1 MGTTLGRRWL
11 ALFGATA
18 LGLTI
23 AAGSQVSA
31 ARKVKKDAA
40 AQKLFNAALNEGRKL
55 ADHGKNPEAIAAFQ
69 RALAIDPT
77 GVRALSEMGLAHY
90 RLKQYAE
97 AEAAMR
103 KALKGARDPGQRGRS
118 YYNLGLILEGKGDA
132 KGAVAAYSDSLKAR
146 YHQIV
151 LDRLRKL
158 DATAASALDPIA
170 PRRMR
175 GPYPTLEAMCAALN
189 DCKKRMEDSISAGPV
204 YECNPASPLKSLA
217 KTTAPFEAV
226 QVFSTTCKEEPSG
239 DGDSADLSFESVAQL
254 GVRSA
259 AGWYV
264 SEVGSMSAD
273 SRSSS
278 DLKVLELRFAA
289 GASGAPRI
297 WLRVQEEAG
306 GDSGTGSLGSET
318 ESLVL
323 AGIGASGVPSAT
335 PPLLLRNQQSEDP
348 GAIEGG
354 PEVVLGAKSK
364 LKPSL
369 NGDELD
375 LAPQGK
381 PKALAETPLAPRGK
395 HTLVFP

>member
-1 MGTTLGRRWL
+1 MGTIVGSRWL
-11 ALFGATA
+11 AMLSATA

-23 AAGSQVSA
+23 AAGTQVSA
-31 ARKVKKDAA
+31 ARKVKQDAA
-40 AQKLFNAALNEGRKL
+40 KQKLFNAALAEGRKL

-69 RALAIDPT
+69 RALAIDPS
-77 GVRALSEMGLAHY
+77 GVRALSELGLAHY

-118 YYNLGLILEGKGDA
+118 YYNLGLILEGKGNTQ
-132 KGAVAAYSDSLKAR
+132 GAIAAYSDSLKAR
-146 YHQIV
+146 YHQVV
-151 LDRLRKL
+151 LERLRKL
-158 DATAASALDPIA
+158 DAAAASALDPVA

-175 GPYPTLEAMCAALN
+175 GPFPTLEAMCAALN
-189 DCKKRMEDSISAGPV
+189 DCKKRMEDSLSAGPV
-204 YECNPASPLKSLA
+204 YECKTATPLKALA
-217 KTTAPFEAV
+217 KATAPFEAV
-226 QVFSTTCKEEPSG
+226 QVFATTCKEEPSG
-239 DGDSADLSFESVAQL
+239 EGDTAELDYESVARL

-259 AGWYV
+259 SGWYV
-264 SEVGSMSAD
+264 SDVGSMSAD

-289 GASGAPRI
+289 GAGGAPRV

-306 GDSGTGSLGSET
+306 GDSGTGSTGAET
-318 ESLVL
+318 ESLVV

-335 PPLLLRNQQSEDP
+335 PPLLLRNVQSEEP

-354 PEVVLGAKSK
+354 REIVQGAKSK

-381 PKALAETPLAPRGK
+381 PKALAETPLAPAGK
-395 HTLVFP
+395 HPLAFP

>member
-1 MGTTLGRRWL
+1 MGTTFGSRWL
-11 ALFGATA
+11 AMLGATA

-23 AAGSQVSA
+23 AAGTQVSA

-40 AQKLFNAALNEGRKL
+40 AQKLFNAAVNEGRKL

-69 RALAIDPT
+69 RALAIDPS

-118 YYNLGLILEGKGDA
+118 YYNLGLILEGKGNTQ
-132 KGAVAAYSDSLKAR
+132 GALAAYSDSLKAR
-146 YHQIV
+146 YHQVV
-151 LDRLRKL
+151 LERLRKL
-158 DATAASALDPIA
+158 DAAAASALDPIA

-175 GPYPTLEAMCAALN
+175 GPFPTLEAMCTALN
-189 DCKKRMEDSISAGPV
+189 DCKKRMEESISAGPV
-204 YECNPASPLKSLA
+204 YECKTATPLKSLA
-217 KTTAPFEAV
+217 KATAPFEAV
-226 QVFSTTCKEEPSG
+226 QVFATTCKEEPSK
-239 DGDSADLSFESVAQL
+239 DGDPADLEFESAVQL

-259 AGWYV
+259 SGWYV
-264 SEVGSMSAD
+264 SEVGTMSSN

-289 GASGAPRI
+289 GVGGAPRV

-306 GDSGTGSLGSET
+306 GDSGTGSVGSET

-335 PPLLLRNQQSEDP
+335 PPLLLRNVETEDP
-348 GAIEGG
+348 GAIDGG
-354 PEVVLGAKSK
+354 REIVSGAKSK

-381 PKALAETPLAPRGK
+381 PKALAETPLAPPGK